1 MVTNILFVFQI
12 MASLESRKIIELSDT
27 LSSVRFV
34 NSVQSEKLDW
44 QELYIDYLR
53 SRVTFLENKLCTC
66 KRVRFSSK
74 VEICY

>member
-1 MVTNILFVFQI
+1 ME
-12 MASLESRKIIELSDT
+12 SLETRKIIELTDT

-34 NSVQSEKLDW
+34 NSVQSERLDW

-53 SRVTFLENKLCTC
+53 TRVTFFENKLFTC

>member
-1 MVTNILFVFQI
+1 MAIIVFTFQI
-12 MASLESRKIIELSDT
+12 MASMESRKIIELGNT

-44 QELYIDYLR
+44 QELYIDYLL
-53 SRVTFLENKLCTC
+53 SRVAFLESKLCTC
-66 KRVRFSSK
+66 KRVRFSST